1 MLTILVLLCLGACL
15 LYLRL
20 RICRPKNFPPGP
32 TPVPFFGNLL
42 QLDRKNPLKDF
53 DKFAQRYGSIY
64 GLFIGRQPAVVLTGQ
79 KIIRE
84 ALITRAGEFA
94 GRSDNMMVSHVTNS
108 KGVIM
113 ANYGEGW
120 REHRRFALTTL
131 RNFGLGKKSMEQ
143 RILEE
148 LYEIAPALRILPL
161 PFRKAFQYFAG
172 IKNHILKVVDE
183 HKKSCVTGEPRDLID
198 CYLEEME
205 KRADQR
211 TTFDDSQMVTLL
223 FDLFL
228 AGTET
233 TSNTLRTLTLYLM
246 THTHIQEQCQRE
258 IDEVLGDREHVTFE
272 DRNAMPYVQ
281 AVIHEGQRVGDIAP
295 LSMFHTATT
304 NTQLRGYNIPKFNIR
319 RPQNFPPGPTP
330 VPFFGNLLQ
339 LDRTNPLKDFDK
351 FAQRYGSI
359 YGLFIGRQPAVVLTG
374 QKIIREALITR
385 AVEFAGRSD
394 NMMVSHVTNSKG
406 VIMANYGEGW
416 REHRRFALTTLR
428 NFGLGKKSM
437 EQRILEELY
446 EIAPVL
452 RIFPL
457 PFRKAFQYFA
467 GIKNHILKVV
477 DEHKKSRVTGEP
489 RDLIDCYLEEMEK
502 RADQCTTFDDSQM
515 AILLFDLFLAGTETT
530 SNTLRTLTLY
540 LMTHIHIQEQC
551 QREIDEVLG
560 DREHVTFEDRNAMP
574 YVQAVIHEG
583 QRVGDIV
590 PLSMFHTATTNTQ
603 LQGYNI
609 PKGTIIIPYL
619 SSALREES
627 QWKFPHEFNP
637 QNFLNDKGEFVKPD
651 AFMPFSVGPRM
662 CLGENLARME
672 LFLILV
678 TVLRRFRLVWPE
690 DAGEPDFKLTFGGT
704 QIRHPKNFP
713 PGPTPVPFFGNFLQL
728 DRTNPLKDFNKFAQR
743 YGSIYGLF
751 IGRQPAVVLTGQK
764 MIREALIT
772 RAVEFAG
779 RSDNMMVSHV
789 TNSKGVI
796 MADYGEGWRE
806 NLRFA
811 LTTLRNFGLGKKSM
825 EQRILEE
832 VKYICSHLE
841 ESAGKSIDPQHLYH
855 QAASNIIASIIFG
868 SRFNYQ
874 DEYFQTL
881 ITNIEK
887 LTKIAIGPWAMLY
900 EIAPALRI
908 FPLPFCKAFQYFAGI
923 KNHILKVV
931 DEHKKSRVTGEP
943 RDLIDCYLEEME
955 KRADQRTTFD
965 DSQMVTLL
973 FDLFAAGTETTSN
986 TLRTLTLYLMTH
998 THIQEQ
1004 CQREIDEVLGDREH
1018 VTFEDRNAMPYVQAV
1033 IHEGQRVGD
1042 IAPLSM
1048 FHTATTNTQLRGYNI
1063 PKLRIRRYKNF
1074 PPGPTPVPFFGNLLQ
1089 LDRTNPLK
1097 DFDKFAQRYGSVY
1110 GMFIGRQPA
1119 VVLTGQKIIREA
1131 LITQAV
1137 EFAGR
1142 SDNMMVSHMSKNKGV
1157 VLANYG
1163 ESWREHRRFALTT
1176 LRNFGLGKKSMEQ
1189 RILEELYEIA
1199 PVLRIF
1205 PLPFRKAFQ
1214 YFGVINN
1221 HILKVVDEHKKSRV
1235 TGEPRDLIDCYL
1247 EEIEKRADQRTT
1259 FDDSQMAIL
1268 LFDLFAAGTETTS
1281 STLRTIT
1288 FYLMTHTHI
1297 QEQCQREIDEV
1308 LGDREH
1314 VTFEDRNAMPYV
1326 QAVIHEGQRFGDVV
1340 PLGLFHTA
1348 TTDTQLRGY
1357 NIPKGTIIIPYLSSA
1372 LREESQW
1379 KFPHEFN
1386 PQNFLNDKGEFV
1398 KPDAFMPFSVGPRMC
1413 LGENL
1418 ARMELFLILVTVL
1431 RRFRLVWPEDAG
1443 EPDFKLT
1450 FGGTQGRTSSK
1461 IKPKR

>member
-394 NMMVSHVTNSKG
+394 NMM
-406 VIMANYGEGW
+406 
-416 REHRRFALTTLR
+416 
-428 NFGLGKKSM
+428 
-437 EQRILEELY
+437 LY

-502 RADQCTTFDDSQM
+502 RADQRTTFDDSQM

-637 QNFLNDKGEFVKPD
+637 QNFLNDKGQFVKPD

-973 FDLFAAGTETTSN
+973 FDLFLAGTETTSN

-1247 EEIEKRADQRTT
+1247 EEME
-1259 FDDSQMAIL
+1259 
-1268 LFDLFAAGTETTS
+1268 
-1281 STLRTIT
+1281 
-1288 FYLMTHTHI
+1288 
-1297 QEQCQREIDEV
+1297 
-1308 LGDREH
+1308 
-1314 VTFEDRNAMPYV
+1314 
-1326 QAVIHEGQRFGDVV
+1326 
-1340 PLGLFHTA
+1340 
-1348 TTDTQLRGY
+1348 
-1357 NIPKGTIIIPYLSSA
+1357 KGTIIIPYLSSA